1 MNRRQWKKAYK
12 KKYGHNP
19 PSKRNSRAKENI
31 IPQFTIPQAAA
42 PQFKMPDVSEI
53 VAKIFET
60 LGNAFANA
68 AEASKRIAEDL
79 KRSTD

>member
-31 IPQFTIPQAAA
+31 IPQFTIPQATA

-53 VAKIFET
+53 VSKIFEA

>member
-1 MNRRQWKKAYK
+1 MNHRQWKKAYK

-19 PSKRNSRAKENI
+19 PSKRNSPAKENI
-31 IPQFTIPQAAA
+31 IPQFTIPQATA
-42 PQFKMPDVSEI
+42 PQFKMPDVSKI
-53 VAKIFET
+53 VLKIFET

-68 AEASKRIAEDL
+68 AEVSKRIAEDL

>member
-1 MNRRQWKKAYK
+1 MNHRQWKKAYK

-31 IPQFTIPQAAA
+31 IPQAVA

-53 VAKIFET
+53 ASKIFEA

-68 AEASKRIAEDL
+68 AEASKRIAENI
-79 KRSTD
+79 KR

>member
-1 MNRRQWKKAYK
+1 MNHRQWKKAYK

-19 PSKRNSRAKENI
+19 PSKRNSPAKENI
-31 IPQFTIPQAAA
+31 IPQF
-42 PQFKMPDVSEI
+42 KMPDISEI
-53 VAKIFET
+53 VSKIFET

-68 AEASKRIAEDL
+68 AEVSKRIAEDL

>member
-19 PSKRNSRAKENI
+19 PSKRNSRAKEI
-31 IPQFTIPQAAA
+31 
-42 PQFKMPDVSEI
+42 PQFKMPDISEI
-53 VAKIFET
+53 VSKIFET

-68 AEASKRIAEDL
+68 AEASKRIAENI
-79 KRSTD
+79 KR

>member
-31 IPQFTIPQAAA
+31 IPQAAA
-42 PQFKMPDVSEI
+42 PQFKMPDISEI
-53 VAKIFET
+53 VSKIFET

-68 AEASKRIAEDL
+68 AETSKRIAEDL

>member
-1 MNRRQWKKAYK
+1 MNHRQWKKAYK
-12 KKYGHNP
+12 KKHGHNP
-19 PSKRNSRAKENI
+19 PGKRNSRAKENI
-31 IPQFTIPQAAA
+31 IPQATA
-42 PQFKMPDVSEI
+42 PQFKMPDISEI
-53 VAKIFET
+53 ASKIFEA

>member
-19 PSKRNSRAKENI
+19 PSKRNSPAKENI

-42 PQFKMPDVSEI
+42 PQFKMPDIS
-53 VAKIFET
+53 KIFEM

>member
-19 PSKRNSRAKENI
+19 PSKRNSRAKE
-31 IPQFTIPQAAA
+31 IPQFTIPQ
-42 PQFKMPDVSEI
+42 FKMPDISEI
-53 VAKIFET
+53 VSKIFET

-68 AEASKRIAEDL
+68 AEASKRIAENI
-79 KRSTD
+79 KR

>member
-19 PSKRNSRAKENI
+19 PSKRNSPAKENI
-31 IPQFTIPQAAA
+31 IPQF
-42 PQFKMPDVSEI
+42 KMPDIS
-53 VAKIFET
+53 KIFEM

>member
-19 PSKRNSRAKENI
+19 PSKRNSRAKE
-31 IPQFTIPQAAA
+31 IPQFTIPQATA
-42 PQFKMPDVSEI
+42 PQFKMPDISEI
-53 VAKIFET
+53 VSKIFET

-68 AEASKRIAEDL
+68 AEASKRIAENI
-79 KRSTD
+79 KR